1 MLTIIEDSSPFYVNF
16 THSGVAEIITLCQ
29 KELTKIPKVETFLHY
44 KLPIEVSKKILNLIP
59 FSEKIKFQEDR
70 VSLFISAPGYRH
82 YVHIDGASVSL
93 NYGISIVNNEC
104 VTNWYSNT
112 DIDSNFKVTPNMPWN
127 RAVIDISEFDKN
139 KQVPIKSF
147 TQKQQEVVLLNTLMY
162 HDFDNSSSK
171 DVRVI
176 LTLRPTNKQM
186 QWDEIK
192 NTIQGLE

>member
-1 MLTIIEDSSPFYVNF
+1 MLTIIEDCDPFYVNF
-16 THSGVAEIITLCQ
+16 THAGVAEIINLCQ
-29 KELTKIPKVETFLHY
+29 KELTKIPKVVTFLHH
-44 KLPIEVSKKILNLIP
+44 KLPTEVSKKILNLIP

-82 YVHIDGASVSL
+82 CIHIDGASVSL
-93 NYGISIVNNEC
+93 NYGISIVNDKC

-112 DIDSNFKVTPNMPWN
+112 DINSNFKVTPDMPWN

-147 TQKQQEVVLLNTLMY
+147 TQKQQQVVLLNTLMY

-171 DVRVI
+171 DDRVI
-176 LTLRPTNKQM
+176 LTLRPINKQM
-186 QWDEIK
+186 PWNEIK
-192 NTIQGLE
+192 NNIQGLE